1 MKLLKPP
8 ETIVDQAEVV
18 TLGGGRMHYAGRTTS
33 SDVEIVAPDFEDPKS
48 KVWDRLKYGTAPDL
62 GEAYLKRTKIDRLEF
77 PGYILHGVIPYE
89 QKRTNIWEGCIYK
102 CKIDHYEVI

>member
-8 ETIVDQAEVV
+8 ESEVDYIDTVA
-18 TLGGGRMHYAGRTTS
+18 LGGTPVRIAGRRTYT
-33 SDVEIVAPDFEDPKS
+33 DVEIVAPDFEDSKS
-48 KVWDRLKYGTAPDL
+48 KVWNRLKYGTSPGL
-62 GEAYLKRTKIDRLEF
+62 GEAFLKREKIDRLEF

-89 QKRTNIWEGCIYK
+89 QERTNIWEGCIYK

>member
-8 ETIVDQAEVV
+8 QTEVA
-18 TLGGGRMHYAGRTTS
+18 YTTTE
-33 SDVEIVAPDFEDPKS
+33 VEIVAPDFEDPKS
-48 KVWDRLKYGTAPDL
+48 KVWDRLKYGTTPDL
-62 GEAYLKRTKIDRLEF
+62 GQAFFDRTKIDRLEF

-89 QKRTNIWEGCIYK
+89 QVRTDIWEGCIYK